1 MLRSEERFC
10 AGLRASFFL
19 LCLSLVVLFTPPPR
33 GRGWI
38 LGFVLLGFVGFAL
51 LVHSWITLAQQG
63 RSGASL
69 VSVSLPC
76 PQNRTQGRVWFSPLF
91 PGALLVRQGCQTL
104 GSNAFMHSLFNTS
117 FGKPHSLFPPPQ
129 IFALLTNCA
138 QERDYAVWNGREQE
152 KRRRLASEGSSYHPF

>member
-129 IFALLTNCA
+129 ILRWPLPCFRVSERLEFLPAFA
-138 QERDYAVWNGREQE
+138 
-152 KRRRLASEGSSYHPF
+152 